1 MSKFTRH
8 IKKYKN
14 NITSKNKSF
23 KTGGYNIERE
33 GIIDMA
39 ENTASKVLNT
49 IGDVSLRTL
58 GLERINNNQH
68 DNNNDNVNNVVYRDN
83 LFDKGSKYILGNV
96 NEVLDSEYV
105 DNKVKDTAKDTVEII
120 GKLTSRFN
128 DAMDDPMIKQKIET
142 SMRYAG
148 ELADIAVD
156 SFKEPFHKAVDDLA
170 ETANEAAP
178 KFGRAAGKA
187 VWDAA
192 TSIPPISVVG
202 DVLDIVNDVSKSTA
216 AAVDAGSEAVIAASD
231 TFIETKDNIN
241 NLLKSLD
248 VRKKMSEE
256 ISNRTTNAINE
267 FENPIKQAYENKFKK
282 PLENKFNEAYENQ
295 FKKPLENKLKKTYT
309 GGNVKSKR
317 RLFKRKSKTKRVKFA
332 I

>member
-14 NITSKNKSF
+14 NITSKNKPF

-49 IGDVSLRTL
+49 VGDVGLRTL
-58 GLERINNNQH
+58 GLERINNSANNQY
-68 DNNNDNVNNVVYRDN
+68 DNNVNNVVHRDN
-83 LFDKGSKYILGNV
+83 LFDKGSKYILGNI
-96 NEVLDSEYV
+96 NEVLDSEYL
-105 DNKVKDTAKDTVEII
+105 DNKVKNTANDTVQII

-128 DAMDDPMIKQKIET
+128 DAMDDPMIKDKIET
-142 SMRYAG
+142 SIKYAG
-148 ELADIAVD
+148 ELSDIAVD
-156 SFKEPFHKAVDDLA
+156 SFKEPFNKAVNNFA

-192 TSIPPISVVG
+192 TAIPPISVVG
-202 DVLDIVNDVSKSTA
+202 DLLDITNDVSKAAA
-216 AAVDAGSEAVIAASD
+216 AAVDAGTEAVVAASD

-241 NLLKSLD
+241 NILKSLD

-256 ISNRTTNAINE
+256 ISNRTTKSINE
-267 FENPIKQAYENKFKK
+267 FENPF
-282 PLENKFNEAYENQ
+282 
-295 FKKPLENKLKKTYT
+295 KKTYT